1 MNNQKGMTLVE
12 ILAVLTIL
20 MIISYIIFSVF
31 FGMNKNYAQISGK
44 TDLQK
49 ETNLIIST
57 IRSYHL
63 KNTGYKL
70 SFDSTAK
77 KAFIGDASASNQLN
91 RNDLDLLTFTITFK
105 GTTYTNGDVTIDQ
118 TNKPIEITITL
129 KDKEGQ
135 TYETTTMIKRY

>member
-12 ILAVLTIL
+12 ILAVLAIL

-31 FGMNKNYAQISGK
+31 FGINKNFAKISGK
-44 TDLQK
+44 TDLQR

-63 KNTGYKL
+63 KNTAYKL
-70 SFDSTAK
+70 SFNSTDK
-77 KAFIGDASASNQLN
+77 KAFIGETTANNRLN
-91 RNDLDLLTFTITFK
+91 RDDLELLAFTITYK
-105 GTTYTNGDVTIDQ
+105 ETTYTNSDVTIDQ

-129 KDKEGQ
+129 
-135 TYETTTMIKRY
+135 